1 MINYK
6 MPVNIIPDDE
16 IARIETLN
24 RFQILNTLPEADFDM
39 IAILASEIFDTERA
53 HICFVDNDN
62 VFIKASLPNNN
73 IKELSRAKNL
83 CALSIVKEG
92 VTVYD
97 DTHKCYELLD
107 TPFLSATD
115 DIRFYAAAPIKTR
128 DGLALGTVCVT
139 DDKPHMEVSSKQIK
153 LLQLLADIVMEKLE
167 TRLANIE
174 RIKSCDERMHRL
186 AHDLKNPVTSISL
199 YAQMLGSREMSP
211 EKVFSMAARIET
223 SSGKIEKI
231 LDSMEVS

>member
-97 DTHKCYELLD
+97 DTHKCYEL
-107 TPFLSATD
+107 PF
-115 DIRFYAAAPIKTR
+115 
-128 DGLALGTVCVT
+128 G
-139 DDKPHMEVSSKQIK
+139 H
-153 LLQLLADIVMEKLE
+153 
-167 TRLANIE
+167 
-174 RIKSCDERMHRL
+174 
-186 AHDLKNPVTSISL
+186 
-199 YAQMLGSREMSP
+199 
-211 EKVFSMAARIET
+211 
-223 SSGKIEKI
+223 
-231 LDSMEVS
+231 